1 MQIVSLNNNVEK
13 VKLEQQQLDHELD
26 FIVAQQRELEECLLP
41 LEKEF
46 ANITVSDPER
56 DTTYRMADNLNSQ
69 LRLMSEDL
77 KEVIEHINEKNKNQ
91 DTSDPVS
98 LVSFIIY
105 AVKSR

>member
-1 MQIVSLNNNVEK
+1 M
-13 VKLEQQQLDHELD
+13 
-26 FIVAQQRELEECLLP
+26 P

-56 DTTYRMADNLNSQ
+56 DTTYRMAENLNTQ

-98 LVSFIIY
+98 SDLVWFFAEGLVIRILN
-105 AVKSR
+105 